1 MTNEQINLY
10 AEQME
15 FCYGNVEWTH
25 KAHESAADIFT
36 IVTNIVN
43 WGQLV
48 LSFIVGW
55 DVLSQMRAESPTISW
70 LLIICS
76 GLLALLNSITKTFD
90 FENIKS
96 RHIVAAKSLWILRE
110 DYRSFKND
118 IKAELYN
125 IDSFLLKRQELQS
138 RAAEIYKQAPRT
150 FDCAY
155 NRAKK
160 QFEEGKVTFDHIN
173 EH

>member
-1 MTNEQINLY
+1 MTNEQIKLY
-10 AEQME
+10 ADQMK
-15 FCYGNVEWTH
+15 FCYGNIEWTH
-25 KAHESAADIFT
+25 KAHEAAADIFT
-36 IVTNIVN
+36 IVTNIIN

-96 RHIVAAKSLWILRE
+96 RHIAAAKSLWILRE

-118 IKAELYN
+118 IKAGLYN
-125 IDSFLLKRQELQS
+125 IDAFILKRQELQS

-150 FDCAY
+150 FDWAY

-160 QFEEGKVTFDHIN
+160 QFEEGKVTFDHID
-173 EH
+173 EQ